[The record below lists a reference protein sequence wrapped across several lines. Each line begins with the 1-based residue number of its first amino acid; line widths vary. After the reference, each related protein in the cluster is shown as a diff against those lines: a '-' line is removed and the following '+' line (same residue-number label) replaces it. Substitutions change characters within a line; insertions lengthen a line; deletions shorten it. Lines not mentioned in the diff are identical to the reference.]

1 MITGDHF
8 GNEINVTMKAV
19 EKWIPN
25 GCCIHILPPFNSAGD
40 YGFAPNSI
48 LEIDRA
54 FGTWHDLKVLSTKYK
69 IILDGIFNHIGVHSL
84 VFPDPVTHKNQS
96 GIGRDYFFVFPKV
109 DTDQA
114 LNLSTR
120 GGSVFRRTFLLDDV
134 EYSVW
139 QTFSD
144 ASIDINLDNEKVQNY
159 IDDFINLCISNYIW
173 GIRLDAVA
181 YYYKELGVAQLHH
194 PEAKRYARAI
204 ANKLIDHGMFVL
216 AQLDSDPRGQA
227 YFPSSMGYNI
237 PVCDYAFTAYLL
249 YTQLSGNAERFE
261 RYLVET
267 EKCAHMLLRSP
278 RNHDGIL
285 LRPQLFDVETKKKL
299 LKLCKLYNIPVRIS
313 NGTPYE
319 INNSYPYLC
328 KICSASASE
337 AMSRNHASIIL
348 TVLQNGVPYLYFPE
362 LVGYMPELDADAVS
376 EKDPRGLNRVPI
388 DEDYLT
394 DVINEPANQKLIEI
408 LAFITKRLG
417 DAELKTQKTRLIDA
431 SCLVFERED
440 AQISLVINFSHEK
453 AYALD
458 AVIDESYKC
467 IYSSSEDAM
476 MLEPGDYAIIDVRGK
491 KNDFRKLP
499 SQ

>member
-8 GNEINVTMKAV
+8 GNEINVTMEAV
-19 EKWIPN
+19 GKWIPD
-25 GCCIHILPPFNSAGD
+25 GCGIHILPPFNSAGD

-54 FGTWHDLKVLSTKYK
+54 FGTWHDLKALSTKYK
-69 IILDGIFNHIGVHSL
+69 IILDGIFNHIGVHSRI
-84 VFPDPVTHKNQS
+84 FPDPVTHNNS
-96 GIGRDYFFVFPKV
+96 TGMGRDYFFVFPKA

-120 GGSVFRRTFLLDDV
+120 GGSVFRRSFMLDDV

-139 QTFSD
+139 QTFSA
-144 ASIDINLDNEKVQNY
+144 ASIDFNLDNEKVQNY
-159 IDDFINLCISNYIW
+159 INDFINLCVSNRIW

-181 YYYKELGVAQLHH
+181 YYSKELGVTQLHH
-194 PEAKRYARAI
+194 PKAKKYARAI
-204 ANKLIDHGMFVL
+204 ADKLIDRGMFVL

-227 YFPSSMGYNI
+227 YFPSYMGYNI

-249 YTQLSGNAERFE
+249 YTQLSGNAEPLE

-285 LRPQLFDVETKKKL
+285 LRPKMFDVETKKKL
-299 LKLCKLYNIPVRIS
+299 LQLCELYNIPVRIS

-328 KICSASASE
+328 KICSASKSE
-337 AMSRNHASIIL
+337 AVFRNHASIIL
-348 TVLQNGVPYLYFPE
+348 TALQNGVPYLYFPE
-362 LVGYMPELDADAVS
+362 LVGYMSELEADADD
-376 EKDPRGLNRVPI
+376 EEDPRGLNRVPI
-388 DEDYLT
+388 DEDYLKN
-394 DVINEPANQKLIEI
+394 VINEPANQKLIEI

-417 DAELKTQKTRLIDA
+417 DTKLKIQKTRLIDT
-431 SCLVFERED
+431 SCLVFELVD

-453 AYALD
+453 AYVLD
-458 AVIDESYKC
+458 SVIDEGDKC
-467 IYSSSEDAM
+467 IYSSTDDAT
-476 MLEPGDYAIIDVRGK
+476 MLEAGGYAIIDNRGK
-491 KNDFRKLP
+491 KNDFRKI
-499 SQ
+499 SS